1 MIIYCKEINLGKAA
15 LTAPLYIS
23 IAWILMI
30 SYQLFTQT
38 AVTTLISY
46 VSIFLPQIG
55 NWLSLRTD
63 MIVFV
68 YSFAWIFVLSSVIP
82 SAILGRERSV
92 LIQFFMCLT
101 LTLVAFVVQDTLSIY
116 GGEFAEHLSR
126 LAIVFHNPFLAIGY
140 LLIPY
145 LVMLM
150 LDIGSRREGEQEK
163 ELKKA
168 TEIYLKQVDA
178 EKENNNKKARY

>member
-1 MIIYCKEINLGKAA
+1 MGKTA
-15 LTAPLYIS
+15 LAAPLYIS

-46 VSIFLPQIG
+46 VRIFLPQVG
-55 NWLSLRTD
+55 AWLSSKAD
-63 MIVFV
+63 MIVFI

-82 SAILGRERSV
+82 STILGRERSV

-101 LTLVAFVVQDTLSIY
+101 LTLVAFAVQNALSIY

-126 LAIVFHNPFLAIGY
+126 LAMVFNNPFLAVGY

-150 LDIGSRREGEQEK
+150 LDMGSRREAKQEK
-163 ELKKA
+163 ELKRA
-168 TEIYLKQVDA
+168 TEIYLKGANA
-178 EKENNNKKARY
+178 EKEEASK